1 VVLLKENDMSGH
13 SKWSTIKRKKGAA
26 DAKRG
31 AIFTRLA
38 REIVLSARDGGSD
51 IDSNFRL
58 RLAVDKARAENMP
71 KDNIERAIKRGA
83 GEDKDGVV
91 FEQITYEGY
100 ASHGV
105 AVMVETVTDNRNRT
119 VSDLRHAFIKAGG
132 NMAEPGAVGWQFD
145 RIAYFS
151 FPSSSMNF
159 DKAFELGI
167 EAGAN
172 DVVEE
177 DGHIEITG
185 PVESFKEIATRLH
198 QAKVQPEEAGL
209 RMSPKQEME
218 LDAEDTVQVLKALE
232 TIEDLD
238 DVQNVYSNLKVSEEA
253 LAALEAA

>member
-1 VVLLKENDMSGH
+1 MSGH

-38 REIVLSARDGGSD
+38 REIVLSARDGGGD
-51 IDSNFRL
+51 PDSNFRL

-71 KDNIERAIKRGA
+71 KDNIERAIKRGT
-83 GEDKDGVV
+83 GEDKDSAA

-100 ASHGV
+100 APHGV

-119 VSDLRHAFIKAGG
+119 ISDLRHAFSKAGG
-132 NMAEPGAVGWQFD
+132 NMAELGAVGWQFD

-151 FPSSSMNF
+151 FPSSAMNF

-172 DVVEE
+172 DVIEE
-177 DGHIEITG
+177 EEHIEIIA
-185 PVESFKEIATRLH
+185 PVESFKIIADALH
-198 QAKVQPEEAGL
+198 KANVQPEEAGL

-218 LDAEDTVQVLKALE
+218 LGPEDSVQVLKALE
-232 TIEDLD
+232 SIEDLD
-238 DVQNVYSNLKVSEEA
+238 DVQNVYSNLKVSDEA
-253 LAALEAA
+253 IAALEAA

>member
-1 VVLLKENDMSGH
+1 VVFLKENDMSGH
-13 SKWSTIKRKKGAA
+13 SKWSTIKRKKGVA

-38 REIVLSARDGGSD
+38 REIVMSARDGGSD

-100 ASHGV
+100 AAHGV

-119 VSDLRHAFIKAGG
+119 VSDLRHAFTKSGG
-132 NMAEPGAVGWQFD
+132 SMAEPGAVSWQFD
-145 RIAYFS
+145 RIAYFL
-151 FPSSSMNF
+151 FPTSAMDF

-198 QAKVQPEEAGL
+198 KANVQPEEAGL
-209 RMSPKQEME
+209 RMSPKQEVE
-218 LDAEDTVQVLKALE
+218 LSPEATVQVLRALE
-232 TIEDLD
+232 TVEDID
-238 DVQNVYSNLKVSEEA
+238 DVQNVYSNLKVSDEA
-253 LAALEAA
+253 IAALESA